1 MKLSSLL
8 LASLVESGRDWTLLD
23 KYKLMRNSDFTTG
36 GLLQPRVSLFSKYT
50 VLNNGYFR
58 SDFGRLIRKLRPHRL
73 KFQHFSSKLN
83 QNGRS
88 NF

>member
-36 GLLQPRVSLFSKYT
+36 GLLQPRVSLFSNYT
-50 VLNNGYFR
+50 VLNNGHP
-58 SDFGRLIRKLRPHRL
+58 PHRL
-73 KFQHFSSKLN
+73 EFKNFASNSYK
-83 QNGRS
+83 NGRS
-88 NF
+88 KF